1 MIPSYELVYLETVP
15 PNPWVLQIFDYHLRH
30 PTDHMATEFKD
41 HLGVQCLFFY
51 LVRERAALALTFI
64 FSGRGTEISKSWNLK
79 LR

>member
-15 PNPWVLQIFDYHLRH
+15 PNPWVLHIFDHLRH
-30 PTDHMATEFKD
+30 PIDHMATEFKD
-41 HLGVQCLFFY
+41 HLGVQ
-51 LVRERAALALTFI
+51 LVRELAASALTFI